1 MSNKKSTIGVKYFS
15 FFILIFSLTTGL
27 RADFTR
33 DNSTGIVT
41 DNSTGLQWQD
51 NNVGVTMSWQ
61 SAIDTCE
68 ALTLGGFD
76 DWRLPNVNE
85 LENLVDD
92 TRRNPAIDVSFQN
105 TTSNYYWSST
115 SYVGYLNAAWVVGFH
130 SDYQHNDN
138 KNYNRYVRCVR
149 DGQ

>member
-1 MSNKKSTIGVKYFS
+1 MRTILL
-15 FFILIFSLTTGL
+15 ILIGL
-27 RADFTR
+27 STLSYADFTR

-51 NNVGVTMSWQ
+51 NNVSATMPWQ

-105 TTSNYYWSST
+105 TASFVYWSST
-115 SYVGYLNAAWVVGFH
+115 SNVGTPYGAWGVYFYSGDQGC
-130 SDYQHNDN
+130 DY
-138 KNYNRYVRCVR
+138 KNVNYYVRCVR
-149 DGQ
+149 AGQ